1 MGMLS
6 VIPIL
11 AYKESWNFFP
21 KINAFVYANTF
32 SNSYVGVGDLLI
44 IPLSIIITF
53 MIVGVIEEYMKHLSV
68 RATDDDK
75 FMNIDDAIEYSI
87 IAALGF
93 AFIENIMYFYF
104 IWIHQGVDALFI
116 SFIFRSIFST
126 FAHILFSGIYGYF
139 YGIAHFA
146 KPILEESVI
155 THKKF
160 PLARILYKFAPRNA
174 IKLFSRNK
182 MLQGLLSAVIL
193 HAFFNVM
200 LEMNWTILMTPFLFI
215 GYAVLNHLFKKSVDQ
230 KEYGK
235 MI

>member
-1 MGMLS
+1 
-6 VIPIL
+6 
-11 AYKESWNFFP
+11 
-21 KINAFVYANTF
+21 
-32 SNSYVGVGDLLI
+32 
-44 IPLSIIITF
+44 

-160 PLARILYKFAPRNA
+160 PLARI
-174 IKLFSRNK
+174 I
-182 MLQGLLSAVIL
+182 
-193 HAFFNVM
+193 
-200 LEMNWTILMTPFLFI
+200 
-215 GYAVLNHLFKKSVDQ
+215 
-230 KEYGK
+230 
-235 MI
+235 